1 MHDAARMAVRNRKRT
16 FVAVPILPRK
26 GELALP
32 TRQGRLGLKFNDAEH
47 CSYAG
52 QKCVVCANYASG
64 TPFDCLRL
72 SEMDF
77 IAVIDLRLR
86 LA

>member
-16 FVAVPILPRK
+16 SVAVPILVRK
-26 GELALP
+26 GELALA
-32 TRQGRLGLKFNDAEH
+32 TRQGRADLITPSVALVPARGAPCFAD
-47 CSYAG
+47 YAP
-52 QKCVVCANYASG
+52 G

-77 IAVIDLRLR
+77 IAVIDMRLR

>member
-16 FVAVPILPRK
+16 SVAVPILVRK
-26 GELALP
+26 GDLDLP
-32 TRQGRLGLKFNDAEH
+32 TRQGRLERRRVLL
-47 CSYAG
+47 S
-52 QKCVVCANYASG
+52 CALFFADYASG
-64 TPFDCLRL
+64 SPFDCLRL

-77 IAVIDLRLR
+77 IAVIDMRLR